1 MTDVHS
7 HVLFNIDDGS
17 YSIEESI
24 ILLKELKSIGFTN
37 VILTPHYIKGSEY
50 SANNQIKLERFT
62 ELKEEIKKQNI
73 EINIY
78 LGNEIFVCNNIL
90 ELLER
95 EEIVSLNNT
104 KYLLIE
110 LPFHNQILNLEDI
123 IYEIN
128 LKGYIPIIAHPERYE
143 YFQKNYK
150 LIDNLREMDVMFQCN
165 YVSILGYYGKS
176 AEKLIKYMLKN
187 KYVDYLGTDIHHIK
201 KTFVIDN
208 FDKIKK
214 KIIKI
219 AGITYFEN
227 IIDNANSLIH
237 NEE

>member
-1 MTDVHS
+1 M
-7 HVLFNIDDGS
+7 L
-17 YSIEESI
+17 
-24 ILLKELKSIGFTN
+24 
-37 VILTPHYIKGSEY
+37 
-50 SANNQIKLERFT
+50 
-62 ELKEEIKKQNI
+62 
-73 EINIY
+73 
-78 LGNEIFVCNNIL
+78 
-90 ELLER
+90 
-95 EEIVSLNNT
+95 
-104 KYLLIE
+104 
-110 LPFHNQILNLEDI
+110 
-123 IYEIN
+123 
-128 LKGYIPIIAHPERYE
+128 
-143 YFQKNYK
+143 
-150 LIDNLREMDVMFQCN
+150 QCN